1 MSDRLC
7 WWHSFLMHSKR
18 SCLNFS
24 AVIITHLC
32 TASTFFTLLSWLP
45 TFFKDTFPD
54 AKVTWTTLFQTAC
67 ENTIC
72 VKATEYQSAY
82 WDFSPSMWEK
92 QVSSNYFWE
101 RELVM
106 LVWCCCGWTPAGG
119 STSHQ
124 SVCLIPIR
132 KSVYHMRISPIVH
145 CLFLCVSVCV
155 FDRMSACV
163 FPQGWVFNVI
173 PWFVAIPSSL
183 FSGCLSDHLISQG
196 TKPHM
201 LHKYTHHF
209 SFKDMSSSC
218 SCLFGRQ

>member
-1 MSDRLC
+1 MAANVFQGHLPWCQGKLNYALSNSVWEHNLC
-7 WWHSFLMHSKR
+7 QSNRISVCILRFLSFYVRK
-18 SCLNFS
+18 
-24 AVIITHLC
+24 T
-32 TASTFFTLLSWLP
+32 
-45 TFFKDTFPD
+45 
-54 AKVTWTTLFQTAC
+54 
-67 ENTIC
+67 
-72 VKATEYQSAY
+72 
-82 WDFSPSMWEK
+82 
-92 QVSSNYFWE
+92 VSSNYFWE

-124 SVCLIPIR
+124 TVCLIPIR

-201 LHKYTHHF
+201 LHKYSHHF